1 MSEQEQN
8 TIQNPEPEL
17 EIEDP
22 ELDPQGGEPDLDP
35 EEPNDPEFEIV
46 VDGEE
51 PPKQEDDPFRGQPAP
66 EWVKELR
73 SRDKEN
79 QKRIKE
85 LETELS
91 THRKPREIELGEKP
105 TLDSVGYDTDEYE
118 RQVTE
123 WYAKKA
129 LFDQQEQAKKAE
141 QEKIAQHW
149 QQRVENYN
157 SKKAETKK
165 KVRDFDEAEEIARD
179 TLTPIQQ
186 NMIIAGADNPELLI
200 YHLGKYPQK
209 AKELAG
215 ITDPVQ
221 FAFKAGKIDAQLK
234 VQQRKPSTS
243 PERKPSGSAPLN
255 GVVDST
261 EAALRKEADATGN
274 RTKLNRYLKD
284 KAKGK

>member
-1 MSEQEQN
+1 MSEQEQEQFESEDFEQEN
-8 TIQNPEPEL
+8 QEQDEHRDDEQPESEQPES
-17 EIEDP
+17 E
-22 ELDPQGGEPDLDP
+22 
-35 EEPNDPEFEIV
+35 EFEIV
-46 VDGEE
+46 ADGEE

-73 SRDKEN
+73 VRDKEN

-91 THRKPREIELGEKP
+91 THRKSQEIELGEKP

-118 RQVTE
+118 RQVTD

-141 QEKIAQHW
+141 QEKVAQHW

>member
-1 MSEQEQN
+1 MSEQEQEQFESDDFEQEN
-8 TIQNPEPEL
+8 QEQDEHRDDEQPESEQPES
-17 EIEDP
+17 E
-22 ELDPQGGEPDLDP
+22 
-35 EEPNDPEFEIV
+35 EFEIV

-118 RQVTE
+118 RQVTD

-274 RTKLNRYLKD
+274 RTKLNQYLKAKD
-284 KAKGK
+284 KGK

>member
-1 MSEQEQN
+1 MSEQEQDQFEN
-8 TIQNPEPEL
+8 DDLENEANEQDEHRDDDNPETEQKA
-17 EIEDP
+17 ESE
-22 ELDPQGGEPDLDP
+22 
-35 EEPNDPEFEIV
+35 EFEIV
-46 VDGEE
+46 VEGEE
-51 PPKQEDDPFRGQPAP
+51 PTKPEDDPYRGQPAP

-73 SRDKEN
+73 VRDKEN

-85 LETELS
+85 LESELS
-91 THRKPREIELGEKP
+91 IHRKQPEIELGEKP
-105 TLDSVGYDTDEYE
+105 TLASAGYDEDEFD
-118 RQVTE
+118 RQLSE
-123 WYAKKA
+123 WHSNKAK
-129 LFDQQEQAKKAE
+129 FEQQEQAKKTE

-179 TLTPIQQ
+179 TLSPIQQ

-234 VQQRKPSTS
+234 VQARKPSTS
-243 PERKPSGSAPLN
+243 PERKISGS
-255 GVVDST
+255 GTYST
-261 EAALRKEADATGN
+261 TDKRLQELEQDADRTGD
-274 RTKLNRYLKD
+274 RTKLVAYKKSLNK
-284 KAKGK
+284 

>member
-1 MSEQEQN
+1 MSEQEQEQFESEDFEQEN
-8 TIQNPEPEL
+8 QEQDEHRDDEQPESEQPES
-17 EIEDP
+17 E
-22 ELDPQGGEPDLDP
+22 
-35 EEPNDPEFEIV
+35 EFEIV

-51 PPKQEDDPFRGQPAP
+51 PQKQEDDPFRGQPAP

-149 QQRVENYN
+149 QQRVESYN

-234 VQQRKPSTS
+234 VQQRKPSTP

-274 RTKLNRYLKD
+274 RTKLNQYLKAKD
-284 KAKGK
+284 KGK

>member
-1 MSEQEQN
+1 MSEQEQEQFESDDFEQEN
-8 TIQNPEPEL
+8 QEQDEHRDDEQPESEQPES
-17 EIEDP
+17 E
-22 ELDPQGGEPDLDP
+22 
-35 EEPNDPEFEIV
+35 EFEIV

-51 PPKQEDDPFRGQPAP
+51 PQKQEDDPFRGQPAP

-118 RQVTE
+118 RQVTD

-129 LFDQQEQAKKAE
+129 LFDQQEQTKKAE

-274 RTKLNRYLKD
+274 RTKLNQYLKAKD
-284 KAKGK
+284 KGK

>member
-1 MSEQEQN
+1 MSEQEQEQFESDDFEQEN
-8 TIQNPEPEL
+8 QEQDEHRDDEQPESEQPES
-17 EIEDP
+17 E
-22 ELDPQGGEPDLDP
+22 
-35 EEPNDPEFEIV
+35 EFEIV

-91 THRKPREIELGEKP
+91 THRKPQEIELGEKP

-149 QQRVENYN
+149 QQRVESYN

-274 RTKLNRYLKD
+274 RTKLNQYLKAKD
-284 KAKGK
+284 KGK